1 MSLYQQKHSAF
12 STYDLATLNALPLL
26 NAHHLSAL
34 SPHPRAI
41 LTAIPVVLHIRICDA
56 GLPPGGGGRVGPVA
70 LPVKALKAGQESYW
84 LDQIARNR
92 EEYFSGHG
100 ESPGRF
106 LGSAAAAAGLDGTA
120 SPEQVR
126 AMFQGL
132 DPATREQRC
141 SPLWRADPRSKLAAG
156 PLLEALTTRAAEQG
170 GGELEDLAGS
180 KALKGDVRSVQAACR
195 LGGARRMKV
204 ETVER
209 LCRKVLGT
217 DPRELYGEGFDR
229 AWQHRG
235 KRVNERVQA
244 FDHCFSSP
252 KSVSLLAAGGSPQ
265 VRRLLAEG
273 RAEALTVAIGY
284 LERHGIGV
292 RRDHNGTDRYQ
303 ATGGLVAVAFE
314 HRMSRSGD
322 PQYHSHVLVQNAA
335 QGPDGRWTALDS
347 DRLYAHLMAA
357 DHLYLAAERAA
368 LTQRLGVRWGPV
380 DERSGAAEIVGLDD
394 RALIE
399 RFSKR
404 SEEVDQWLDAHGLSG
419 IKASSAAAVATRQPK
434 DYSESEESVYARWAA
449 ELAEQGVGERQLAEV
464 CSGGRGRPATRTELD
479 TVVDALAGPDG
490 LTGQVSTFTRAEVVD
505 ALAKRLPV
513 APSAYQALTQAE
525 EAADRFL
532 AERAIRVGHDRRL
545 AVDRY
550 STPELLAL
558 ERQLVEG
565 ATSRTGEGCAVVR
578 PELVR
583 QVLDR
588 HATAGEDQVAMVRDL
603 TGGGAGVAV
612 VVGRAG
618 SGKTWALGLAR
629 EAFELDGYTVLGTA
643 PTGIASVGLADEGF
657 TDARTVDRLLLD
669 LGRGRTELDD
679 RTVLVVDEAAMLAT
693 RKLAPLLEHAE
704 RAGAKVVLVGDDRQ
718 FAPIQAGGGFRA
730 LRLRLGASELT
741 VNRRQVEAWEQQAI
755 EDVRAGNLER
765 AIAAYAEHD
774 RIRAFEASDDR
785 DRALLA
791 DWWQAHQAGERPV
804 IYAHRRAQ
812 VAQLNSVCQ
821 RLRAEAG
828 QLGPERLV
836 VGDRSFAVGDVVVL
850 GANARDRL
858 GVVNGTTA
866 VIVDLDVSGRAMTVR
881 TMEEEPPKTV
891 RLPGWYLDAQV
902 QPGRSRRVDLAYA
915 RTDMRSQGRTEQ
927 RALLALDGAE
937 DMQGGYVQL
946 TRSKHRTDLY
956 LTVGP
961 EPLGSNDERPHPAW
975 EPRAPEELLAQV
987 LTRDG
992 SKALATDTPDLPDV
1006 RRLSTR
1012 ELRAERDRL
1021 AQLRAQCPPDRSR
1034 ELQLV
1039 ARRAA
1044 EAEQARQQ
1052 AQAEHQTASEQV
1064 VALAGTWR
1072 RRERAAARERL
1083 VLAEHALTTT
1093 SGQADQAA
1101 ERLGVLRRA
1110 QQRHLGWMEAH
1121 DAQLRGQER
1130 AVARED
1136 AWRRRVDQHGL
1147 ALDPPSWLVAELGPV
1162 PTDPQER
1169 AVWRLAAAELD
1180 GYRRAYG
1187 LDDPG
1192 PAKHRWGRV
1201 ARDGR
1206 PAAAATRLAAEAAD
1220 ETRRQ
1225 PGPQGHGERAHH
1237 RGDRGQPPT
1246 LVAGQRHQVDPERLL
1261 GSEPRRQPPGR
1272 RRDWQAAQAA
1282 LERLAGWSRHRHH
1295 RDQPHPDRADRHRP
1309 GRRLD
1314 RTVGRQER
1322 DGR

>member
-1 MSLYQQKHSAF
+1 MLTTLTFVLSSTQFQSFYTSA
-12 STYDLATLNALPLL
+12 
-26 NAHHLSAL
+26 SAM
-34 SPHPRAI
+34 HGCR
-41 LTAIPVVLHIRICDA
+41 PVAA
-56 GLPPGGGGRVGPVA
+56 GGVGPVA

-84 LDQIARNR
+84 LDQITRDR
-92 EEYFSGHG
+92 EEHFSGRG

-106 LGSAAAAAGLDGTA
+106 MGSAAAASGLEGVA
-120 SPEQVR
+120 SAEQVR

-132 DPATREQRC
+132 DPATGEQRC
-141 SPLWRADPRSKLAAG
+141 APLWRADPRSKLAAG
-156 PLLEALTTRAAEQG
+156 PLLEALKGRAAEQG
-170 GGELEDLAGS
+170 VEDLEALAAS
-180 KALKGDVRSVQAACR
+180 KALKGDVRSVEAACR
-195 LGGARRMKV
+195 LGGAKRVKV

-217 DPRELYGEGFDR
+217 DPRFLYGEGFDR

-252 KSVSLLAAGGSPQ
+252 KSVSLLAAGSSQ
-265 VRRLLAEG
+265 RVRRLLAEG

-292 RRDHNGTDRYQ
+292 RREHNGLDRYQ
-303 ATGGLVAVAFE
+303 AVGGLVAVAFE

-322 PQYHSHVLVQNAA
+322 PNLHTHVLVQNAA

-380 DERSGAAEIVGLDD
+380 DERSGAAEIQGLDD
-394 RALIE
+394 RTLIE

-404 SEEVDQWLDAHGLSG
+404 SEEIDQWLDSHGLSG

-434 DYSESEESVYARWAA
+434 DYTESEESIYGRWAA
-449 ELAEQGVGERQLAEV
+449 ELAEQGVGDRQLAEV
-464 CSGGRGRPATRTELD
+464 CSGGRGRPASRTELD
-479 TVVDALAGPDG
+479 AVLDALAGPDG
-490 LTGQVSTFTRAEVVD
+490 LTGQASTFSRAEVVD

-513 APSAYQALTQAE
+513 APSAPEALTQVEA
-525 EAADRFL
+525 AADRFL
-532 AERAIRVGHDRRL
+532 AERAVWVTRDRRHGV
-545 AVDRY
+545 ARY

-558 ERQLVEG
+558 ERHLVDG
-565 ATSRTGEGCAVVR
+565 ATSRASDGCAVVR
-578 PELVR
+578 PEVVR

-588 HATAGEDQVAMVRDL
+588 NSTAGQDQAAMVGDL
-603 TGGGAGVAV
+603 TRGGAGVAV

-629 EAFELDGYTVLGTA
+629 EAFELDGYQVLGTA
-643 PTGIASVGLADEGF
+643 PTGIATVGLADEGF
-657 TDARTVDRLLLD
+657 FDARTVDRLLLD
-669 LGRGRTELDD
+669 LQHGRTELDG
-679 RTVLVVDEAAMLAT
+679 RTVLVVDEAAMVAT

-718 FAPIQAGGGFRA
+718 FAPIAAGGGFRA

-741 VNRRQVEAWEQQAI
+741 VNRRQVEAWEQRAI
-755 EDVRAGNLER
+755 EDVRTGNLEQ

-774 RIRAFEASDDR
+774 RIQAFEARDDR
-785 DRALLA
+785 DRALVT
-791 DWWQAHQAGERPV
+791 DWWQGHQAGEHPV

-812 VAQLNSVCQ
+812 VDQLNAVCQ

-828 QLGPERLV
+828 ELGPERLV
-836 VGDRSFAVGDVVVL
+836 VGDRSFAVRDVVVL

-866 VIVDLDVSGRAMTVR
+866 IIQHLDVSGRAMIVR
-881 TMEEEPPKTV
+881 TLEEEPPKTV

-902 QPGRSRRVDLAYA
+902 QPGQSRRVDLAYA

-961 EPLGSNDERPHPAW
+961 EPLGPDEERPHPARG
-975 EPRAPEELLAQV
+975 PLAPEELLTQV
-987 LTRDG
+987 LARDS
-992 SKALATDTPDLPDV
+992 SKTLATDTPDLVDV

-1012 ELRAERDRL
+1012 QLRAERDRL

-1034 ELQLV
+1034 ELQL
-1039 ARRAA
+1039 ASQRAA
-1044 EAEQARQQ
+1044 EAEQAREQARDDQQ
-1052 AQAEHQTASEQV
+1052 AAAEQV
-1064 VALAGTWR
+1064 TALAGRWWG
-1072 RRERAAARERL
+1072 RRELATARERL
-1083 VLAEHALTTT
+1083 VLANHALKTTT
-1093 SGQADQAA
+1093 GQADQAT

-1121 DAQLRGQER
+1121 DADLRLQER

-1136 AWRRRVDQHGL
+1136 AWRRRVDQCAL
-1147 ALDPPSWLVAELGPV
+1147 ALDPPGWLLAQLGPV
-1162 PTDPQER
+1162 PTDPGER

-1187 LDDPG
+1187 LDHLG
-1192 PAKHRWGRV
+1192 PAKHRWGRM
-1201 ARDGR
+1201 AQDGR
-1206 PAAAATRLAAEAAD
+1206 AAAPATRQTVEHPDATRQHPGRRSRAAGADRQQRPTVLAA
-1220 ETRRQ
+1220 
-1225 PGPQGHGERAHH
+1225 
-1237 RGDRGQPPT
+1237 
-1246 LVAGQRHQVDPERLL
+1246 QRHRVDPGRLL
-1261 GSEPRRQPPGR
+1261 DAEPRQAPGR
-1272 RRDWQAAQAA
+1272 RRDWQAARAA
-1282 LERLAGWSRHRHH
+1282 LERLTGWDRHGDH
-1295 RDQPHPDRADRHRP
+1295 RDHRHPDRERP
-1309 GRRLD
+1309 GRSAGRDL
-1314 RTVGRQER
+1314 GRQER